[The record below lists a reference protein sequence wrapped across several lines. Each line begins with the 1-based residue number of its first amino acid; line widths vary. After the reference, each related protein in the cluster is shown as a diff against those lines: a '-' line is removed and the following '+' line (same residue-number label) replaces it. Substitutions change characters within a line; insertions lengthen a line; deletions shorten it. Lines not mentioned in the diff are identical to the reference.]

1 MSKPRKKIIR
11 VRDGF
16 RQQRPKIYLSPRFL
30 ARSVAKAKMRAAGVE
45 KPNRKMRYG
54 NWREWVLWEEPKKGY
69 PRKAGRKA
77 KALYGQKVG

>member
-1 MSKPRKKIIR
+1 MARKTRNIRKLKKQPYVWPR
-11 VRDGF
+11 
-16 RQQRPKIYLSPRFL
+16 SL
-30 ARSVAKAKMRAAGVE
+30 ARSVAKAKMRRAGVE
-45 KPNRKMRYG
+45 KPNHKMAYG